1 MITFLL
7 SFLTPDM
14 MVVAI
19 TLAGILMI
27 LGFRGIAL
35 SIVGGVFFLLLFGPL
50 IGDIIEQLPSGVL
63 IVLMIISCVSILRL
77 ILGPRIADHVT
88 ANLLTDLIRAPFR
101 LLGWFFRGIARR
113 P

>member
-27 LGFRGIAL
+27 LGFKGIAL
-35 SIVGGVFFLLLFGPL
+35 SIVGGVFFILLFGPL
-50 IGDIIEQLPSGVL
+50 IGDIIDQLPAGVL
-63 IVLMIISCVSILRL
+63 IALMLVSCASILRL

-101 LLGWFFRGIARR
+101 FIGWLLRGIARR